1 MVNKRGR
8 YRIRCKKILVTV
20 GLLVLIYSLTCFI
33 VFIGQ
38 RHLIYR
44 PHLKLSML
52 PSDPVF
58 NLSYENVWIPI
69 ANSDKRLHGW
79 WISAPILLST
89 PTVLP
94 NDPVKIL
101 KSPKVMLYLCGVGRN
116 MGDYNYLA
124 RVAAFHQLGFDVLVF
139 DYRGY
144 GNSEGNFPSEKQL
157 YEDSQAAWD
166 YLRQFRQI
174 PPEQIAI
181 YGESLGGAIALDLT
195 IKVKNVAFVIIQSSF
210 TKLAEVIKYRMP
222 FSLLPVD
229 LLLTEHFDSLS
240 KVKALQVP
248 VLFIHG
254 LQDSVVPPSMSQRL
268 YNAAPEP
275 KQLFLIPGADHVKI
289 YKPGDKSYLRAIQTF
304 ITFFDSVA
312 RMPLTS

>member
-1 MVNKRGR
+1 
-8 YRIRCKKILVTV
+8 
-20 GLLVLIYSLTCFI
+20 
-33 VFIGQ
+33 
-38 RHLIYR
+38 
-44 PHLKLSML
+44 ML
-52 PSDPVF
+52 PSDTAF
-58 NLSYENVWIPI
+58 NLSYENIWMPI

-79 WISAPILLST
+79 WISAPTLLET

-124 RVAAFHQLGFDVLVF
+124 RVAAFHQLGFDVLAF

-144 GNSEGNFPSEKQL
+144 GNSEGNFPSENQL
-157 YEDSQAAWD
+157 YEDSQAAWY
-166 YLRQFRQI
+166 YLRQVRQI

-210 TKLAEVIKYRMP
+210 TKLAEVINYRMP
-222 FSLLPVD
+222 FRLLPVD

-254 LQDSVVPPSMSQRL
+254 LQDSVVPASMSQRL
-268 YNAAPEP
+268 YNAAPDP

-289 YKPGDKSYLRAIQTF
+289 YQAGDKSYLRAIQTF
-304 ITFFDSVA
+304 VEFISA
-312 RMPLTS
+312 L